1 MPGVIITP
9 TQEDLDKVRGYRVEK
24 WNEFDNYCCIY
35 CQYSTLWM
43 KKMQKHQAANEH
55 PWAYPGQNKP
65 GLGSVTEDNEPD
77 YGKEI

>member
-35 CQYSTLWM
+35 CQYRTIFLE
-43 KKMQKHQAANEH
+43 KIKKHQAEGEH
-55 PWAYPGQNKP
+55 PWAFPGGKAADP
-65 GLGSVTEDNEPD
+65 SVVSGEPQ
-77 YGKEI
+77 Y